1 MKIKT
6 TTTIWIITIC
16 VLLIYFLLSNSWNTS
31 SPGGQKCVEFNETKK
46 VTTNKKNYDK
56 CDREESVYK
65 SERGELELIQQGI
78 SEQAD
83 WVRAIKESYPFDLA
97 PEQEQT
103 KLTPELTKNLNLIK

>member
-1 MKIKT
+1 MRNPK
-6 TTTIWIITIC
+6 IITLIVLIC
-16 VLLIYFLLSNSWNTS
+16 LLLVTFIVSNPS
-31 SPGGQKCVEFNETKK
+31 SLGSQKCVDFDETKK

-83 WVRAIKESYPFDLA
+83 WVRVIKESYPFDLA

-103 KLTPELTKNLNLIK
+103 KLSPELTKNLHLIK